1 MVSNEQENYLES
13 SKIFI
18 IFYILA
24 LIYSEDPEK
33 IEISLKSVEKLCDS
47 FHYELE
53 EV

>member
-1 MVSNEQENYLES
+1 MVSTEQEKHFQIS
-13 SKIFI
+13 FIFL

-47 FHYELE
+47 YHYELE